1 MFSKYYQSELTYL
14 RELGREF
21 ASANPSLAGM
31 FAERGADPDVER
43 LLEGFAFLTARIR
56 ERIDDAV
63 PEIVEALAELT
74 LPHSLR
80 TVPACSIVEL
90 QPHATALRERMTL
103 PAGTELA
110 AREVEGTSCI
120 FRTTRDLDLLPLTLL
135 DGSLDHSHENAPAIR
150 LKLRCNES
158 GAHAVFQPDGFR
170 LFLHGGLAL
179 SSTLLVWFREHLAE
193 VTLHGSGGATV
204 SLGTDCVR
212 PTPFGAG
219 GPPLLPWP
227 RYSPE
232 GMRALQEYFSFPP
245 AFLFLDITGL
255 DRAGEAAS
263 DEFELEFRFERPP
276 KLPERIEKD
285 VFRLNCTPVV
295 NLFGTSADPV
305 ERRPDQH
312 EYLLRA
318 GGSNPRHTEIYQV
331 HSVEGLRS
339 GRQGRRRY
347 EPFFGFAHAS
357 LPKPEQAYF
366 VVRRRRSPIDGGMDS
381 YLALMTPRDVAP
393 DLEHETLSIE
403 LTCTNRALPSELRVG
418 DICVPTPQSPGMAR
432 FRNITPV
439 SRPVPPPLGSD
450 LHWRLVGQLAMNLR
464 SLADPGALRSM
475 LALHNIHAGADQQLG
490 RANELRIEGIR
501 DVQMSPARRLL
512 DNVPVRGTHTTLEL
526 EESSYADVG
535 DALLFAS
542 ACEALLADRV
552 TINSFNQMT
561 VRLHPSGAEWTWP
574 PRSGTDPVL

>member
-21 ASANPSLAGM
+21 STANPSLAGM

-74 LPHSLR
+74 LPHCLR
-80 TVPACSIVEL
+80 TVPACSVVEF

-103 PAGTELA
+103 AAGTELG
-110 AREVEGTSCI
+110 AREVDGTSCI
-120 FRTTRDLDLLPLTLL
+120 FRTARELDLLPLTLL
-135 DGSLDHSHENAPAIR
+135 DASLDHSREASPAIR
-150 LKLRCNES
+150 VKLRCNES
-158 GAHAVFQPDGFR
+158 GRPAVFEPAGFR
-170 LFLHGGLAL
+170 LFLHGGLSLA
-179 SSTLLVWFREHLAE
+179 STLLVWFREHLTD
-193 VTLHGSGGATV
+193 VVLHGSGDPV
-204 SLGTDCVR
+204 SLGKDCVR
-212 PTPFGAG
+212 PTPFGSGA
-219 GPPLLPWP
+219 PALLPWP
-227 RYSPE
+227 RYAPE
-232 GMRALQEYFSFPP
+232 GSRALQEYFSFPP
-245 AFLFLDITGL
+245 AYLFFDVANL
-255 DRAGEAAS
+255 DRAGEAAA
-263 DEFELEFRFERPP
+263 DEFQLEFRFQRPP

-285 VFRLNCTPVV
+285 VFRLHCTPVV
-295 NLFGTSADPV
+295 NLFEASADPI
-305 ERRPDQH
+305 ERHPSQH

-318 GGSNPRHTEIYQV
+318 GGYNPRHTEIFEV
-331 HSVEGLRS
+331 HRVQGLRS
-339 GRQGRRRY
+339 GRQGRRSY
-347 EPFFGFAHAS
+347 APFFGFAHAS

-366 VVRRRRSPIDGGMDS
+366 VVRRRRSPIDGGIDG

-393 DLEHETLSIE
+393 DLEHETLSID
-403 LTCTNRALPSELRVG
+403 LTCTNRTLPAELRVG
-418 DICVPTPQSPGMAR
+418 DISVPTPQSPGMAR

-439 SRPVPPPLGSD
+439 SRPVPPPLGSE
-450 LHWRLVGQLAMNLR
+450 LHWRLVGHLAMNLR
-464 SLADPGALRSM
+464 SLGDPAALRSI
-475 LALHNIHAGADQQLG
+475 LALYNFHGDVDQQLG

-501 DVQMSPARRLL
+501 DVRIEPARRLL
-512 DNVPVRGTHTTLEL
+512 DNVPVRGTQTTLEL
-526 EESSYADVG
+526 EESSYADIG

-574 PRSGTDPVL
+574 PRSGTDPML